1 MTLNGKYE
9 GSGIYGH
16 RARIGYTVAAV
27 TTEVY
32 PIDWYKIV
40 PDGVTLMMITLPL
53 GDRSPDDVQK
63 CYDISIQSAKT
74 FAQSG
79 ADLVLLG
86 GLPINL
92 SRGFDKLDDFLKS
105 LEDQIG
111 VKVSSSTTAQRN
123 AYKALGAR
131 KVGTV
136 HPFLPDQNPRHD
148 RYIQEYFGLESAGVY
163 AGGSNLKALGKI
175 PVTSALEWGRT
186 LKKSH
191 PEIDTFNFAC
201 PHWRVIDAID
211 PLEQELGVNVMTS
224 LQAIAW
230 ESLRQTGVMDR
241 IDGYGRLLREC

>member
-1 MTLNGKYE
+1 MTDQTGH
-9 GSGIYGH
+9 YGH

-27 TTEVY
+27 TTEVF

-53 GDRSPDDVQK
+53 GTRSADDVQK
-63 CYDISIQSAKT
+63 CYDISIESAHTMAK
-74 FAQSG
+74 AG

-92 SRGFDKLDDFLKS
+92 SRGFDRLEDFLKS

-111 VKVSSSTTAQRN
+111 VKVSSSTTAQKK
-123 AYKALGAR
+123 AYQALGSR

-136 HPFLPDQNPRHD
+136 HPFLPDQNGRHEK
-148 RYIQEYFGLESAGVY
+148 YLAEYFGLEPAGVY
-163 AGGSNLKALGKI
+163 AGGSNLVELGKI
-175 PVTSALEWGRT
+175 PIESALEWGRA
-186 LKKSH
+186 LKKQH

-201 PHWRVIDAID
+201 PHWRVIDAIE
-211 PLEQELGVNVMTS
+211 PLEQELGVSVMTS

-230 ESLRQTGVMDR
+230 ESLRATGITDS
-241 IDGYGRLLREC
+241 IKGYGRLLREF